1 MNLPIDQLIRPLS
14 RDEVKASIYQI
25 LKALGLPVTAW
36 QEGSVART
44 IIAIIAAIFAGYTE
58 VMVLAIRAG
67 FLDLAEGIW
76 LTLLAKHVYN
86 VERLEATFAT
96 GTAIIDNAGGG
107 SYSFDPEEVIF
118 INTVSKK
125 TYTNVE
131 AFTVGPLEAGK
142 TIAIRAVEAGSPSTA
157 AAGQVNAFETKYL
170 GLSCSNPE
178 ALIGFDA
185 ESDPAL
191 RQRCRDSLG
200 ALSPNGPEAAYVY
213 VAKSAKRPDKTPIGV
228 NRVHIPP
235 ATGDGTVQVF
245 VATPSGAV
253 QGSPNDP
260 STDLGIIASDIYK
273 KAVPKG
279 VTAFVV
285 SAIQKPI
292 ALTIDVWIDASAS
305 LSDAEVQNIIEK
317 KLQDYFR
324 TIPIGGHVI
333 PPAGGRILWRALV
346 GQVEA
351 ASPYIIEARLS
362 DETDIPM
369 VVPEVATL
377 ASVALTVH
385 QVIPA
390 AA

>member
-1 MNLPIDQLIRPLS
+1 VGVL
-14 RDEVKASIYQI
+14 
-25 LKALGLPVTAW
+25 
-36 QEGSVART
+36 
-44 IIAIIAAIFAGYTE
+44 AAIFAGYTE

-96 GTAIIDNAGGG
+96 GSVIIDNAGGG
-107 SYSFDPEEVIF
+107 SYAFDPEEVIF
-118 INTVSKK
+118 INTVCRK

-131 AFTVGPLEAGK
+131 AFTVGPLEAEK

-157 AAGQVNAFETKYL
+157 APGQINAFETKFL
-170 GLSCSNPE
+170 GLSCTNPQ
-178 ALIGFDA
+178 ALLGFDA
-185 ESDPAL
+185 EGDPDL

-235 ATGDGTVQVF
+235 ATGDGTVHVF

-253 QGSPNDP
+253 QGSPSDP

-279 VTAFVV
+279 VTAFVS
-285 SAIQKPI
+285 SAVEKPI
-292 ALTIDVWIDASAS
+292 ALTIDVWTDAGAS
-305 LSDAEVQNIIEK
+305 LTEGEVRNLIEK
-317 KLQDYFR
+317 KLRDYFR

-346 GQVEA
+346 GQIEA
-351 ASPYIIEARLS
+351 ASPYIIEARLA
-362 DETDIPM
+362 DEADIPM
-369 VVPEVATL
+369 VVPQVATL